1 MAGYEVRAKPPPGRP
16 GGSHSTLRGGL
27 AALGVG
33 SASAVAKVGAG
44 AGEGRRG
51 GRWRLRD
58 WRLRTKL
65 TAVLL
70 VPLLLAGVLGVLRVT
85 DLVRRAHDF
94 DALARQ
100 IGFAQQLGL
109 VVYNLQEERYRLA
122 TSLVG
127 AQAPDPVQLQAQFQQ
142 VDASVTR
149 LHGAGQ
155 SAQTFPAAA
164 GDQWATSRRAA
175 MSRLGGLAALRQ
187 AALHPPAGPG
197 IANASNTITR
207 YSDLIGALIV
217 LDRQALVGV
226 PDQLARQADGVK
238 ALVIA
243 EEQASSEH
251 AVLLVGLLSGMLP
264 VEQQATLRVAD
275 ARFDAAADEFG
286 QAMSPAQ
293 WQAHFGTRV
302 VVDRKRLLDA
312 VLGRAARRAP
322 LETVPDDWNSA
333 GVGTV
338 ETIRQEQSTLLEGL
352 RKETAARSDR
362 ASREAFWDGA
372 AVAVFL
378 ALAVLLLVLV
388 MRSLLQPLRAL
399 RTAAFDV
406 ADRRLPE
413 AAEQLRLTDGT
424 PGQTTVEPVPVHSRE
439 EVGQVAR
446 AFDTV
451 HAQAVRLAAEQ
462 AQLRCSLSDVF
473 VRLSGRTEGLLDRQL
488 RVIEQLRV
496 AEPDPELGTNLLQLE
511 GLATRMRRHSENLL
525 LLAGGTVHRTADGP
539 VPVLDVLSDA
549 VSEIEEYH
557 RVTPHPTPPARL
569 TAPVVTD
576 VIHLTAELLD
586 NAVSVAPQGTTVTL
600 ASSLT
605 ADNGLMVEITDLGPG
620 LPANDLDAI
629 NAWLASAPA
638 ADPSFLGRAGL
649 FVVRGLAA
657 RHGITVQLGPRAGGS
672 GITATVSVPAALV
685 VVDLRAAAGVPSAA
699 ARQPAVPERTGEPAP
714 GPWKGAEEQLPLQVS
729 VIDGSTPADL
739 FSPTS
744 LGVSAPERP
753 RTAQEEWLQ
762 LFGDYDSQTSGPTWN
777 GGWESEAAADA
788 VTATDP
794 FGTPVP
800 GNLMPPA
807 ALDGAAQTGQ
817 PPEVREEIFEMVS
830 AWFRERQST
839 EAAAHS
845 HGTDPPSA
853 SDWWSP
859 FDEGWQAA
867 QALDVPDDHEVTR
880 SGLPKRQ
887 PRAHLVSSADGR
899 VLPVPAG
906 PARTPDAVRG
916 RLSRYQRGLRVG
928 RHARLASDEQPAWAD
943 TLRRPFQY
951 GSFEENEQ

>member
-1 MAGYEVRAKPPPGRP
+1 M
-16 GGSHSTLRGGL
+16 RGGL

-33 SASAVAKVGAG
+33 SASAVANVGAS
-44 AGEGRRG
+44 AAEARRG

-109 VVYNLQEERYRLA
+109 VVYNLQGERYRLA
-122 TSLVG
+122 TSLASG
-127 AQAPDPVQLQAQFQQ
+127 RAPEPVQLQAQFQR

-149 LHGAGQ
+149 LRGAGQ
-155 SAQTFPAAA
+155 GAETFPAAA
-164 GDQWATSRRAA
+164 GEQWATAHRAG

-187 AALHPPAGPG
+187 AALRPPAGPG
-197 IANASNTITR
+197 FANANNTIAG
-207 YSDLIGALIV
+207 YSDLIGVLIG

-243 EEQASSEH
+243 EEQASWEH
-251 AVLLVGLLSGMLP
+251 AVLLVGLLSGILP
-264 VEQQATLRVAD
+264 VEQQATLRIAD

-286 QAMSPAQ
+286 QAMSLAQ
-293 WQAHFGTRV
+293 RQAHFGTRV
-302 VVDRKRLLDA
+302 VVDQKRLLGAALD
-312 VLGRAARRAP
+312 RAARRAP

-338 ETIRQEQSTLLEGL
+338 ETIRQEQNILLNGL
-352 RKETAARSDR
+352 RTETAARGDR

-372 AVAVFL
+372 AVAVL
-378 ALAVLLLVLV
+378 LSLAVVLLVLV

-413 AAEQLRLTDGT
+413 AAEQLRTADGA
-424 PGQTTVEPVPVHSRE
+424 PGQTAVEPVPVHSRE

-473 VRLSGRTEGLLDRQL
+473 VRLSGRNEGLLDRQL
-488 RVIEQLRV
+488 RVLEQLR
-496 AEPDPELGTNLLQLE
+496 AAAPGAELGTTLLQLDR
-511 GLATRMRRHSENLL
+511 LATRMRRHSENLL
-525 LLAGGTVHRTADGP
+525 LLAGGTVHRNAEGP

-549 VSEIEEYH
+549 VAEIEEYH
-557 RVTPHPTPPARL
+557 RVTPHPTPSARL

-586 NAVSVAPQGTTVTL
+586 NAVGVAPQGTTVTL

-605 ADNGLMVEITDLGPG
+605 ADNGLVVEITDLGPG

-629 NAWLASAPA
+629 NAWLASTPA

-657 RHGITVQLGPRAGGS
+657 RHGITVQLHPRAGGS
-672 GITATVSVPAALV
+672 GITATVSVPSALV
-685 VVDLRAAAGVPSAA
+685 MVDLRAAAGVPNTNAGVPNTNA
-699 ARQPAVPERTGEPAP
+699 GRPAGPDRAGEPAP
-714 GPWKGAEEQLPLQVS
+714 APWKGAEERLPLQVS
-729 VIDGSTPADL
+729 VVDESTPADL

-753 RTAQEEWLQ
+753 RTAQQEWLE
-762 LFGDYDSQTSGPTWN
+762 LFGNYESQPDGPTSS
-777 GGWESEAAADA
+777 GGWESEAAA
-788 VTATDP
+788 TATDP
-794 FGTPVP
+794 LGTPVP
-800 GNLMPPA
+800 GHLMPPA
-807 ALDGAAQTGQ
+807 TPASLDGAAPTGQ
-817 PPEVREEIFEMVS
+817 PHEVREEIFEMVS
-830 AWFRERQST
+830 AWFRERQSI
-839 EAAAHS
+839 EAGQS
-845 HGTDPPSA
+845 SGMEPPSA

-867 QALDVPDDHEVTR
+867 QALDVPNDHEVTR

-899 VLPVPAG
+899 VLPVPVG
-906 PARTPDAVRG
+906 PVRTPDAVRG

-943 TLRRPFQY
+943 SLQRPSQY